1 VSILARERPPPMAV
15 GFYGGRWEC
24 MLGRATRIASGRMI
38 SIVRDPSNLFELI
51 EVSPPVR

>member
-1 VSILARERPPPMAV
+1 MAV

-38 SIVRDPSNLFELI
+38 SIVRDLGNLFELI